1 MNGNHKKRLPWMPSR
16 SLTHQDPD
24 PFLSKKWNGANVDSA
39 RSIPMD
45 ALIMLWM
52 WVMPVPYVCLCSPQ
66 FSQYIDMLR
75 SHVSYWTNKSLANF
89 LLHQLLL
96 NPDAERLHST
106 ASIPDLSLDPTTES
120 V

>member
-1 MNGNHKKRLPWMPSR
+1 
-16 SLTHQDPD
+16 
-24 PFLSKKWNGANVDSA
+24 
-39 RSIPMD
+39 
-45 ALIMLWM
+45 
-52 WVMPVPYVCLCSPQ
+52 
-66 FSQYIDMLR
+66 MLR

-96 NPDAERLHST
+96 NPDAERIHST